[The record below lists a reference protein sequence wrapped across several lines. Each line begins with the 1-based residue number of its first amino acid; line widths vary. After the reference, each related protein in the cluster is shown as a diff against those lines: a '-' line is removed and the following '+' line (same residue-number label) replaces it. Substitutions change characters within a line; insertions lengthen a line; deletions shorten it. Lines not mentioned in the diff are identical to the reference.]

1 LRINEVVQKIK
12 NKNRSGFF
20 SLSFDVLN
28 IFDKNIAMKNI
39 ASSFTLPNGS
49 ILKNRI
55 VKSAM
60 SENFGTRHHAPSKGL
75 INAYRVWVK
84 GNPGLLITGNV
95 MVDSLALGEAR
106 NVVVEDYKDFELLK
120 EWAKSAEGT
129 GVHLWPQINHPG
141 RQAFAAINKKIVGPS
156 AIPLKMGSA
165 SKMFKVP
172 IALKEEEI
180 WNIIKRFGNTARILK
195 EAGFT
200 GCQIH
205 GAHGYLVS
213 QFLSPNSNIRT
224 DQWGGSLSN
233 RARFVLEI
241 YREIRHQVGVDYPI
255 GIKINSA
262 DFQRGGFTEEASM
275 EVIRLLGNEGID
287 LIEISGGTYEKPA
300 MIQGDR
306 KKSTVAREAYF
317 LDYIEKAR
325 KLIKTPLLLTGGFR
339 SVSVMENALED
350 GHLDVIGLARPFCL
364 YPNLPNQIFDGSVK
378 RFETPI
384 PEIGIKFLDKLGG
397 VELPWYELQIQRIG
411 KGKSPK
417 TNLPG
422 ILAFWFSL
430 KSLFFKS
437 FWKNK

>member
-1 LRINEVVQKIK
+1 
-12 NKNRSGFF
+12 
-20 SLSFDVLN
+20 
-28 IFDKNIAMKNI
+28 MKNI

-49 ILKNRI
+49 VLKNRI
-55 VKSAM
+55 AKSAM
-60 SENFGTRHHAPSKGL
+60 SENFGTRNHAPSKGL
-75 INAYRVWVK
+75 INAYNVWAK

-95 MVDSLALGEAR
+95 MVDSMALGEAR

-120 EWAKSAEGT
+120 KWARSVEGT

-141 RQAFAAINKKIVGPS
+141 RQAFAAINRETVGPS
-156 AIPLKMGSA
+156 AISLSLGSA
-165 SKMFKVP
+165 SKMFKMP
-172 IALKEEEI
+172 IVLSDEAI
-180 WNIIKRFGNTARILK
+180 WDIIKRFGNTARIMK

-233 RARFVLEI
+233 RARFVLEV
-241 YREIRHQVGVDYPI
+241 YREIRRQVGSDYPI
-255 GIKINSA
+255 AIKINSA
-262 DFQRGGFTEEASM
+262 DFQRGGFTEEESM
-275 EVIRLLGNEGID
+275 EVIRFLSNEGID
-287 LIEISGGTYEKPA
+287 LIEISGGTYESPA

-306 KKSTVAREAYF
+306 KKSTISREAYF

-339 SVSVMENALED
+339 SVSVMERALED
-350 GHLDVIGLARPFCL
+350 GNLDVVGLARPFCL
-364 YPNLPNQIFDGSVK
+364 YPNLANQIFDGSVE

-384 PEIGIKFLDKLGG
+384 PQIGIKFLDKLGG

-417 TNLPG
+417 TNLLA

-437 FWKNK
+437 FWKN

>member
-1 LRINEVVQKIK
+1 MI
-12 NKNRSGFF
+12 
-20 SLSFDVLN
+20 
-28 IFDKNIAMKNI
+28 NI

-75 INAYRVWVK
+75 INAYKVWAK
-84 GNPGLLITGNV
+84 GNPGLLITGNI
-95 MVDSLALGEAR
+95 MIDSMALGEAR

-120 EWAKSAEGT
+120 KWAKSVEGT

-141 RQAFAAINKKIVGPS
+141 RQAFAAINRETVGPS
-156 AIPLKMGSA
+156 AISLNMGNT
-165 SKMFKVP
+165 SKMFKLP
-172 IALKEEEI
+172 TALTEEAI
-180 WNIIKRFGNTARILK
+180 WDIIKRFGNTARIMK

-213 QFLSPNSNIRT
+213 QFLSPISNIRT
-224 DQWGGSLSN
+224 DQFGGSLSN

-241 YREIRHQVGVDYPI
+241 YREIRYQVGSGYPI

-262 DFQRGGFTEEASM
+262 DFQTGGFTELESL
-275 EVIRLLGNEGID
+275 EVIRLLENEGID

-306 KKSTVAREAYF
+306 KKSTIAREAYF

-325 KLIKTPLLLTGGFR
+325 KLIKTPLLLTGGIR
-339 SVSVMENALED
+339 SVSVMEKALKD
-350 GHLDVIGLARPFCL
+350 GNLDFIGLARPFCL
-364 YPNLPNQIFDGSVK
+364 YPNLANQVFDGSVK

-384 PEIGIKFLDKLGG
+384 PNIGIKFLDKLGG

-422 ILAFWFSL
+422 TLALWFSL
-430 KSLFFKS
+430 KSLFVKS
-437 FWKNK
+437 FWRNK

>member
-1 LRINEVVQKIK
+1 MI
-12 NKNRSGFF
+12 
-20 SLSFDVLN
+20 
-28 IFDKNIAMKNI
+28 NI

-75 INAYRVWVK
+75 INAYKVWAK
-84 GNPGLLITGNV
+84 GNPGLLITGNI
-95 MVDSLALGEAR
+95 MIDSMALGEAR

-120 EWAKSAEGT
+120 KWAKSVEGT

-141 RQAFAAINKKIVGPS
+141 RQAFAAINRETVGPS
-156 AIPLKMGSA
+156 AISLNMGNT
-165 SKMFKVP
+165 SKMFKLP
-172 IALKEEEI
+172 TALTEEAI
-180 WNIIKRFGNTARILK
+180 WDIIKRFGNTARIMK

-213 QFLSPNSNIRT
+213 QFLSPISNVRT
-224 DQWGGSLSN
+224 DQFGGSISN

-241 YREIRHQVGVDYPI
+241 YREIRYQVGSGYPI

-262 DFQRGGFTEEASM
+262 DFQTGGFTELESL
-275 EVIRLLGNEGID
+275 EVIRLLENEGID

-306 KKSTVAREAYF
+306 KKSTIAREAYF

-325 KLIKTPLLLTGGFR
+325 KLIKTPLLLTGGIR
-339 SVSVMENALED
+339 SVSVMEKALKD
-350 GHLDVIGLARPFCL
+350 GNLDFIGLARPFCL
-364 YPNLPNQIFDGSVK
+364 YPNLANQVFDGSVK

-384 PEIGIKFLDKLGG
+384 PNIGIKFLDKLGG

-417 TNLPG
+417 NNLPG
-422 ILAFWFSL
+422 TLALWFSL
-430 KSLFFKS
+430 KSLFVKS
-437 FWKNK
+437 FWRNK

>member
-1 LRINEVVQKIK
+1 
-12 NKNRSGFF
+12 
-20 SLSFDVLN
+20 
-28 IFDKNIAMKNI
+28 MKNI

-49 ILKNRI
+49 VLKNRI
-55 VKSAM
+55 AKSAM
-60 SENFGTRHHAPSKGL
+60 SENFGTRNHAPSKGL
-75 INAYRVWVK
+75 INAYNIWAK

-95 MVDSLALGEAR
+95 MVDSMALGEAR

-120 EWAKSAEGT
+120 KWARSVEGT

-141 RQAFAAINKKIVGPS
+141 RQAFAAINRETVGPS
-156 AIPLKMGSA
+156 AISLSLGSA
-165 SKMFKVP
+165 SKMFKMP
-172 IALKEEEI
+172 IVLSDEAI
-180 WNIIKRFGNTARILK
+180 WNIIKRFGNTARIMK

-233 RARFVLEI
+233 RARFVLEV
-241 YREIRHQVGVDYPI
+241 YREIRRQVGSDYPI
-255 GIKINSA
+255 AIKINSA
-262 DFQRGGFTEEASM
+262 DFQRGGFTEEESM
-275 EVIRLLGNEGID
+275 EVIRFLSNEGID
-287 LIEISGGTYEKPA
+287 LIEISGGTYESPA

-306 KKSTVAREAYF
+306 KKSTISREAYF

-339 SVSVMENALED
+339 SVSVMERALED
-350 GHLDVIGLARPFCL
+350 GNLDVVGLARPFCL
-364 YPNLPNQIFDGSVK
+364 YPNLANQIFDGSVE

-384 PEIGIKFLDKLGG
+384 PQIGIKFLDKLGG

-417 TNLPG
+417 NNLLA

>member
-1 LRINEVVQKIK
+1 
-12 NKNRSGFF
+12 
-20 SLSFDVLN
+20 
-28 IFDKNIAMKNI
+28 MKNI
-39 ASSFTLPNGS
+39 FSSFTLPNGS
-49 ILKNRI
+49 VLKNRI

-75 INAYRVWVK
+75 INAYQVWAK
-84 GNPGLLITGNV
+84 GNPGLLITGNI
-95 MVDSLALGEAR
+95 MVDALALGEAR

-120 EWAKSAEGT
+120 EWAKSVEGT

-141 RQAFAAINKKIVGPS
+141 RQAFAAINIETVGPS
-156 AIPLKMGSA
+156 AISLNMGSA

-172 IALKEEEI
+172 TALTEEAI
-180 WNIIKRFGNTARILK
+180 WDIIKRFGNTSRIMK

-213 QFLSPNSNIRT
+213 QFLSPISNVRT
-224 DQWGGSLSN
+224 DQFGGSISN

-241 YREIRHQVGVDYPI
+241 YREIRYQVGSGYPI

-262 DFQRGGFTEEASM
+262 DFQTGGFTELESL
-275 EVIRLLGNEGID
+275 EVIRLLENEGID

-306 KKSTVAREAYF
+306 KKSTIAREAYF

-325 KLIKTPLLLTGGFR
+325 KLIKTPLLLTGGIR
-339 SVSVMENALED
+339 SVSVMEKALKD
-350 GHLDVIGLARPFCL
+350 GNLDFIGLARPFCL
-364 YPNLPNQIFDGSVK
+364 YPNLANQVFDGSVK

-384 PEIGIKFLDKLGG
+384 PNIGIKFLDKLGG

-417 TNLPG
+417 NNLPG
-422 ILAFWFSL
+422 TLALWFSL
-430 KSLFFKS
+430 KSLFVKS
-437 FWKNK
+437 FWRNK

>member
-1 LRINEVVQKIK
+1 MI
-12 NKNRSGFF
+12 
-20 SLSFDVLN
+20 
-28 IFDKNIAMKNI
+28 NI

-75 INAYRVWVK
+75 INAYKVWAK
-84 GNPGLLITGNV
+84 GNPGLLITGNI
-95 MVDSLALGEAR
+95 MIDSMALGEAR

-120 EWAKSAEGT
+120 EWAKSVEGT

-141 RQAFAAINKKIVGPS
+141 RQAFAAINRETVGPS
-156 AIPLKMGSA
+156 AVSLNMGNT
-165 SKMFKVP
+165 SKMFKLP
-172 IALKEEEI
+172 TALTEEAI
-180 WNIIKRFGNTARILK
+180 WDIIKRFGNTARIMK

-213 QFLSPNSNIRT
+213 QFLSPISNVRT
-224 DQWGGSLSN
+224 DQFGGSISN

-241 YREIRHQVGVDYPI
+241 YREIRYQVGSGYPI

-262 DFQRGGFTEEASM
+262 DFQNGGFTELESL
-275 EVIRLLGNEGID
+275 EVIRLLENEGID

-306 KKSTVAREAYF
+306 KKSTIAREAYF

-325 KLIKTPLLLTGGFR
+325 KLIKTPLLLTGGIR
-339 SVSVMENALED
+339 SVSVMEKALKD
-350 GHLDVIGLARPFCL
+350 GNLDFIGLARPFCL
-364 YPNLPNQIFDGSVK
+364 YPNLANQVFDGSVK

-384 PEIGIKFLDKLGG
+384 PNIGIKFLDKLGG

-422 ILAFWFSL
+422 TLALWFSL
-430 KSLFFKS
+430 KSLFVKS
-437 FWKNK
+437 FWRNK

>member
-1 LRINEVVQKIK
+1 MI
-12 NKNRSGFF
+12 
-20 SLSFDVLN
+20 
-28 IFDKNIAMKNI
+28 NI

-75 INAYRVWVK
+75 INAYKVWAK
-84 GNPGLLITGNV
+84 GNPGLLITGNI
-95 MVDSLALGEAR
+95 MIDSMALGEAR

-120 EWAKSAEGT
+120 EWAKSVEGT

-141 RQAFAAINKKIVGPS
+141 RQAFAAINRETVGPS
-156 AIPLKMGSA
+156 AVSLNMGNT
-165 SKMFKVP
+165 SKMFKLP
-172 IALKEEEI
+172 TALTEEAI
-180 WNIIKRFGNTARILK
+180 WDIIKRFGNTARIMK

-213 QFLSPNSNIRT
+213 QFLSPISNIRT
-224 DQWGGSLSN
+224 DQFGGSLSN

-241 YREIRHQVGVDYPI
+241 YREIRYQVGSGYPI

-262 DFQRGGFTEEASM
+262 DFQNGGFTELESL
-275 EVIRLLGNEGID
+275 EVIRLLENEGID

-306 KKSTVAREAYF
+306 KKSTIAREAYF

-325 KLIKTPLLLTGGFR
+325 KLIKTPLLLTGGIR
-339 SVSVMENALED
+339 SVSVMEKALKD
-350 GHLDVIGLARPFCL
+350 GNLDFIGLARPFCL
-364 YPNLPNQIFDGSVK
+364 YPNLANQVFDGSVK

-384 PEIGIKFLDKLGG
+384 PNIGIKFLDKLGG

-422 ILAFWFSL
+422 TLALWFSL
-430 KSLFFKS
+430 KSLFVKS
-437 FWKNK
+437 FWRNK

>member
-1 LRINEVVQKIK
+1 MI
-12 NKNRSGFF
+12 
-20 SLSFDVLN
+20 
-28 IFDKNIAMKNI
+28 NI

-75 INAYRVWVK
+75 INAYKVWAK
-84 GNPGLLITGNV
+84 GNPGLLITGNI
-95 MVDSLALGEAR
+95 MIDSMALGEAR

-120 EWAKSAEGT
+120 KWAKSVEGT

-141 RQAFAAINKKIVGPS
+141 RQAFAAINRETVGPS
-156 AIPLKMGSA
+156 AISLNMGNT
-165 SKMFKVP
+165 SKMFKLP
-172 IALKEEEI
+172 TALTEEAI
-180 WNIIKRFGNTARILK
+180 WDIIKRFGNTARIMK

-213 QFLSPNSNIRT
+213 QFLSPISNVRT
-224 DQWGGSLSN
+224 DQFGGSISN

-241 YREIRHQVGVDYPI
+241 YREIRYQVGSGYPI

-262 DFQRGGFTEEASM
+262 DFQTGGFTELESL
-275 EVIRLLGNEGID
+275 EVIRLLENEGID

-306 KKSTVAREAYF
+306 KKSTIAREAYF

-325 KLIKTPLLLTGGFR
+325 KLIKTPLLLTGGIR
-339 SVSVMENALED
+339 SVSVMEKALKD
-350 GHLDVIGLARPFCL
+350 GNLDFIGLARPFCL
-364 YPNLPNQIFDGSVK
+364 YPNLANQVFDGSVK

-384 PEIGIKFLDKLGG
+384 PNIGIKFLDKLGG

-411 KGKSPK
+411 KGKSPNN
-417 TNLPG
+417 NLPG
-422 ILAFWFSL
+422 TLALWFSL
-430 KSLFFKS
+430 KSLFVKS
-437 FWKNK
+437 FWRNK

>member
-1 LRINEVVQKIK
+1 
-12 NKNRSGFF
+12 
-20 SLSFDVLN
+20 
-28 IFDKNIAMKNI
+28 MKNI

-49 ILKNRI
+49 VLKNRI
-55 VKSAM
+55 AKSAM
-60 SENFGTRHHAPSKGL
+60 SENFGTRNHAPSKGL
-75 INAYRVWVK
+75 INAYKVWAK

-95 MVDSLALGEAR
+95 MVDSMALGEAR

-120 EWAKSAEGT
+120 KWARSVEGT

-141 RQAFAAINKKIVGPS
+141 RQAFAAINRETVGPS
-156 AIPLKMGSA
+156 AISLSLGSA
-165 SKMFKVP
+165 SKMFKMP
-172 IALKEEEI
+172 IVLSDEAI
-180 WNIIKRFGNTARILK
+180 WDIIKRFGNTARIMK

-233 RARFVLEI
+233 RARFVLEV
-241 YREIRHQVGVDYPI
+241 YREIRRQVGSDYPI
-255 GIKINSA
+255 AIKINSA
-262 DFQRGGFTEEASM
+262 DFQRGGFTEEESM
-275 EVIRLLGNEGID
+275 EVIRFLSNEGID
-287 LIEISGGTYEKPA
+287 LIEISGGTYESPA

-306 KKSTVAREAYF
+306 KKSTISREAYF

-339 SVSVMENALED
+339 SVSVMERALED
-350 GHLDVIGLARPFCL
+350 GNLDVVGLARPFCL
-364 YPNLPNQIFDGSVK
+364 YPNLANQIFDGSVE

-384 PEIGIKFLDKLGG
+384 PQIGIKFLDKLGG

-417 TNLPG
+417 TNLLA

>member
-1 LRINEVVQKIK
+1 
-12 NKNRSGFF
+12 
-20 SLSFDVLN
+20 
-28 IFDKNIAMKNI
+28 MKNI

-49 ILKNRI
+49 VLKNRI
-55 VKSAM
+55 AKSAM
-60 SENFGTRHHAPSKGL
+60 SENFGTRNHAPSKGL
-75 INAYRVWVK
+75 INAYNVWAK

-95 MVDSLALGEAR
+95 MVDSMALGEAR

-120 EWAKSAEGT
+120 KWARSVEGT

-141 RQAFAAINKKIVGPS
+141 RQAFTAINRETVGPS
-156 AIPLKMGSA
+156 AISLSLGSA
-165 SKMFKVP
+165 SKMFKMP
-172 IALKEEEI
+172 IVLSDEAI
-180 WNIIKRFGNTARILK
+180 WDIIKRFGNTARIMK

-233 RARFVLEI
+233 RARFVLEV
-241 YREIRHQVGVDYPI
+241 YREIRRQVGSDYPI
-255 GIKINSA
+255 AIKINSA
-262 DFQRGGFTEEASM
+262 DFQRGGFTEEESM
-275 EVIRLLGNEGID
+275 EVIRFLSNEGID
-287 LIEISGGTYEKPA
+287 LIEISGGTYESPA

-306 KKSTVAREAYF
+306 KKSTISREAYF

-339 SVSVMENALED
+339 SVSVMERALED
-350 GHLDVIGLARPFCL
+350 GNLDVVGLARPFCL
-364 YPNLPNQIFDGSVK
+364 YPNLANQIFDGSVE

-384 PEIGIKFLDKLGG
+384 PQIGIKFLDKLGG

-417 TNLPG
+417 TNLLA

>member
-1 LRINEVVQKIK
+1 MI
-12 NKNRSGFF
+12 
-20 SLSFDVLN
+20 
-28 IFDKNIAMKNI
+28 NI

-75 INAYRVWVK
+75 INAYKVWAK
-84 GNPGLLITGNV
+84 GNPGLLITGNI
-95 MVDSLALGEAR
+95 MIDSMALGEAR

-120 EWAKSAEGT
+120 KWAKSVEGT

-141 RQAFAAINKKIVGPS
+141 RQAFAAINRETVGPS
-156 AIPLKMGSA
+156 AISLNMGNT
-165 SKMFKVP
+165 SKMFKLP
-172 IALKEEEI
+172 TALTEEAI
-180 WNIIKRFGNTARILK
+180 WDIIKRFGNTARIMK

-213 QFLSPNSNIRT
+213 QFLSPISNVRT
-224 DQWGGSLSN
+224 DQFGGSISN

-241 YREIRHQVGVDYPI
+241 YREIRFQVGSGYPI

-262 DFQRGGFTEEASM
+262 DFQNGGFTELESL
-275 EVIRLLGNEGID
+275 EVIRLLENEGID

-306 KKSTVAREAYF
+306 KKSTIAREAYF

-325 KLIKTPLLLTGGFR
+325 KLIKTPLLLTGGIR
-339 SVSVMENALED
+339 SVSVMEKALKD
-350 GHLDVIGLARPFCL
+350 GNLDFIGLARPFCL
-364 YPNLPNQIFDGSVK
+364 YPNLANQVFDGSVK

-384 PEIGIKFLDKLGG
+384 PNIGIKFLDKLGG

-417 TNLPG
+417 NNLPG
-422 ILAFWFSL
+422 ILALWFSL
-430 KSLFFKS
+430 KSLFVKS
-437 FWKNK
+437 FWRNK

>member
-1 LRINEVVQKIK
+1 MI
-12 NKNRSGFF
+12 
-20 SLSFDVLN
+20 
-28 IFDKNIAMKNI
+28 NI

-60 SENFGTRHHAPSKGL
+60 SENFGTRYHAPSKGL
-75 INAYRVWVK
+75 INAYKVWAK
-84 GNPGLLITGNV
+84 GNPGLLITGNI
-95 MVDSLALGEAR
+95 MIDSMALGEAR

-120 EWAKSAEGT
+120 KWAKSVEGT

-141 RQAFAAINKKIVGPS
+141 RQAFAAINRETVGPS
-156 AIPLKMGSA
+156 AISLNMGNT
-165 SKMFKVP
+165 SKMFKLP
-172 IALKEEEI
+172 TALTEEAI
-180 WNIIKRFGNTARILK
+180 WDIIKRFGNTARIMK

-213 QFLSPNSNIRT
+213 QFLSPISNVRT
-224 DQWGGSLSN
+224 DQFGGSISN

-241 YREIRHQVGVDYPI
+241 YREIRYQVGSGYPI

-262 DFQRGGFTEEASM
+262 DFQTGGFTELESL
-275 EVIRLLGNEGID
+275 EVIRLLENEGID

-306 KKSTVAREAYF
+306 KKSTIAREAYF

-325 KLIKTPLLLTGGFR
+325 KLIKTPLLLTGGIR
-339 SVSVMENALED
+339 SVSVMEKALKD
-350 GHLDVIGLARPFCL
+350 GNLDFIGLARPFCL
-364 YPNLPNQIFDGSVK
+364 YPNLANQVFDGSVK

-384 PEIGIKFLDKLGG
+384 PNIGIKFLDKLGG

-422 ILAFWFSL
+422 ILALWFSL
-430 KSLFFKS
+430 KSLFVKS
-437 FWKNK
+437 FWRNK

>member
-1 LRINEVVQKIK
+1 
-12 NKNRSGFF
+12 
-20 SLSFDVLN
+20 
-28 IFDKNIAMKNI
+28 MKNI
-39 ASSFTLPNGS
+39 TSSFTLPNGS
-49 ILKNRI
+49 VLKNRI
-55 VKSAM
+55 AKSAM
-60 SENFGTRHHAPSKGL
+60 SENFGTRNHAPSKDL
-75 INAYRVWVK
+75 INAYKVWAK

-95 MVDSLALGEAR
+95 MVDSMALGEAR
-106 NVVVEDYKDFELLK
+106 NVVVEDYKDFESLK
-120 EWAKSAEGT
+120 KWARSVEGT

-141 RQAFAAINKKIVGPS
+141 RQAFAAINRKTVGPS
-156 AIPLKMGSA
+156 AISLSLGSA
-165 SKMFKVP
+165 SKIFKMP
-172 IALKEEEI
+172 IALSDEEI
-180 WNIIKRFGNTARILK
+180 WDIIKRFGNTARIMK

-233 RARFVLEI
+233 RARFVLEV
-241 YREIRHQVGVDYPI
+241 YREIRRQVGSDYPI
-255 GIKINSA
+255 AIKINSA
-262 DFQRGGFTEEASM
+262 DFQRGGFTEEESM
-275 EVIRLLGNEGID
+275 EVIRFLSNEGID
-287 LIEISGGTYEKPA
+287 LIEISGGTYERPA

-306 KKSTVAREAYF
+306 KKSTISREAYF
-317 LDYIEKAR
+317 LEYIEKAR

-339 SVSVMENALED
+339 SVSVIEKALED
-350 GHLDVIGLARPFCL
+350 GNLDVVGLARPFCL
-364 YPNLPNQIFDGSVK
+364 YPNLANQIFDGSVE

-384 PEIGIKFLDKLGG
+384 PQIGIKFLDKLGG

-417 TNLPG
+417 TNLLA

>member
-1 LRINEVVQKIK
+1 MI
-12 NKNRSGFF
+12 
-20 SLSFDVLN
+20 
-28 IFDKNIAMKNI
+28 NI

-75 INAYRVWVK
+75 INAYKVWAK
-84 GNPGLLITGNV
+84 GNPGLLITGNI
-95 MVDSLALGEAR
+95 MIDSMALGEAR

-120 EWAKSAEGT
+120 KWAKSVEGT

-141 RQAFAAINKKIVGPS
+141 RQAFAAINRETVGPS
-156 AIPLKMGSA
+156 AISLNMGNT
-165 SKMFKVP
+165 SKMFKLP
-172 IALKEEEI
+172 TALTEEAI
-180 WNIIKRFGNTARILK
+180 WDIIKRFGNTARIMK

-213 QFLSPNSNIRT
+213 QFLSPISNVRT
-224 DQWGGSLSN
+224 DQFGGSISN

-241 YREIRHQVGVDYPI
+241 YREIRYQVGSGYPI

-262 DFQRGGFTEEASM
+262 DFQTGGFTELESL
-275 EVIRLLGNEGID
+275 EVIRLLENEGID

-306 KKSTVAREAYF
+306 KKSTIAREAYF

-325 KLIKTPLLLTGGFR
+325 KLIKTPLLLTGGIR
-339 SVSVMENALED
+339 SVSVMEKALKD
-350 GHLDVIGLARPFCL
+350 GNLDFIGLARPFCL
-364 YPNLPNQIFDGSVK
+364 YPNLANQVFDGSVK

-384 PEIGIKFLDKLGG
+384 PNIGIKFLDKLGG

-422 ILAFWFSL
+422 ILALWFSL

-437 FWKNK
+437 FWRNK

>member
-1 LRINEVVQKIK
+1 MI
-12 NKNRSGFF
+12 
-20 SLSFDVLN
+20 
-28 IFDKNIAMKNI
+28 NI

-60 SENFGTRHHAPSKGL
+60 SENFGTRYHAPSKGL
-75 INAYRVWVK
+75 INAYKVWAK
-84 GNPGLLITGNV
+84 GNPGLLITGNI
-95 MVDSLALGEAR
+95 MIDSMALGEAR
-106 NVVVEDYKDFELLK
+106 NVVVEDYKNFELLK
-120 EWAKSAEGT
+120 EWAKSVDGT

-141 RQAFAAINKKIVGPS
+141 RQAFAAINRETVGPS
-156 AIPLKMGSA
+156 AISLNMGNT
-165 SKMFKVP
+165 SKMFKLP
-172 IALKEEEI
+172 TALTEEAI
-180 WNIIKRFGNTARILK
+180 WDIIKRFGNTARIMK

-213 QFLSPNSNIRT
+213 QFLSPISNVRT
-224 DQWGGSLSN
+224 DQFGGSISN

-241 YREIRHQVGVDYPI
+241 YREIRYQVGSGYPI

-262 DFQRGGFTEEASM
+262 DFQTGGFTELESL
-275 EVIRLLGNEGID
+275 EVIRLLENEGID

-306 KKSTVAREAYF
+306 KKSTIAREAYF

-325 KLIKTPLLLTGGFR
+325 KLIKTPLLLTGGIR
-339 SVSVMENALED
+339 SVSVMEKALKD
-350 GHLDVIGLARPFCL
+350 GNLDFIGLARPFCL
-364 YPNLPNQIFDGSVK
+364 YPNLANQVFDGSVK

-384 PEIGIKFLDKLGG
+384 PNIGIKFLDKLGG

-422 ILAFWFSL
+422 TLALWFSL
-430 KSLFFKS
+430 KSLFVKS
-437 FWKNK
+437 FWRNK

>member
-1 LRINEVVQKIK
+1 
-12 NKNRSGFF
+12 
-20 SLSFDVLN
+20 
-28 IFDKNIAMKNI
+28 MKNI
-39 ASSFTLPNGS
+39 TSSFTLPNGS
-49 ILKNRI
+49 VLKNRI
-55 VKSAM
+55 AKSAM
-60 SENFGTRHHAPSKGL
+60 SENFGTRNHAPSKDL
-75 INAYRVWVK
+75 INAYKVWAK

-95 MVDSLALGEAR
+95 MVDSMALGEAR

-120 EWAKSAEGT
+120 KWARSVEGT

-141 RQAFAAINKKIVGPS
+141 RQAFAAINRKTVGPS
-156 AIPLKMGSA
+156 AILLSLGSA
-165 SKMFKVP
+165 SKIFKMP
-172 IALKEEEI
+172 IALSDEEI
-180 WNIIKRFGNTARILK
+180 WDIIKRFGNTARIMK

-233 RARFVLEI
+233 RARFVLEV
-241 YREIRHQVGVDYPI
+241 YREIRRQVGSDYPI
-255 GIKINSA
+255 AIKINSA
-262 DFQRGGFTEEASM
+262 DFQRGGFTEEESM
-275 EVIRLLGNEGID
+275 EVIRFLSNEGID
-287 LIEISGGTYEKPA
+287 LIEISGGTYERPA

-306 KKSTVAREAYF
+306 KKSTISREAYF
-317 LDYIEKAR
+317 LEYIEKAR

-339 SVSVMENALED
+339 SVSVMEKALQD
-350 GHLDVIGLARPFCL
+350 GNLDVVGLARPFCL
-364 YPNLPNQIFDGSVK
+364 YPNLANQIFDGSVE

-384 PEIGIKFLDKLGG
+384 PQIGIKFLDKLGG

-417 TNLPG
+417 TNLLA

>member
-1 LRINEVVQKIK
+1 MI
-12 NKNRSGFF
+12 
-20 SLSFDVLN
+20 
-28 IFDKNIAMKNI
+28 NI

-75 INAYRVWVK
+75 INAYKVWAK
-84 GNPGLLITGNV
+84 GNPGLLITGNI
-95 MVDSLALGEAR
+95 MIDSMALGEAR
-106 NVVVEDYKDFELLK
+106 NVVVEDYKNFELLK
-120 EWAKSAEGT
+120 EWAKSVDGT

-141 RQAFAAINKKIVGPS
+141 RQAFAAINRETVGPS
-156 AIPLKMGSA
+156 AVSLNMGNT
-165 SKMFKVP
+165 SKMFKLP
-172 IALKEEEI
+172 TALTEEAI
-180 WNIIKRFGNTARILK
+180 WDIVKRFGNTARIMK

-213 QFLSPNSNIRT
+213 QFLSPISNIRT
-224 DQWGGSLSN
+224 DQFGGSLSN

-241 YREIRHQVGVDYPI
+241 YREIRFQVGSGYPI

-262 DFQRGGFTEEASM
+262 DFQNGGFTELESL
-275 EVIRLLGNEGID
+275 EVIRLLENEGID

-306 KKSTVAREAYF
+306 KKSTLAREAYF
-317 LDYIEKAR
+317 LDYIKKAR

-411 KGKSPK
+411 NGKSPK
-417 TNLPG
+417 TNMPA
-422 ILAFWFSL
+422 ILALWFSL

>member
-1 LRINEVVQKIK
+1 MI
-12 NKNRSGFF
+12 
-20 SLSFDVLN
+20 
-28 IFDKNIAMKNI
+28 NI

-75 INAYRVWVK
+75 INAYKVWAK
-84 GNPGLLITGNV
+84 GNPGLLITGNI
-95 MVDSLALGEAR
+95 MIDSMALGEAR

-120 EWAKSAEGT
+120 KWAKSVEGT

-141 RQAFAAINKKIVGPS
+141 RQAFAAINRETVGPS
-156 AIPLKMGSA
+156 AISLNMGNT
-165 SKMFKVP
+165 SKMFKLP
-172 IALKEEEI
+172 TALTEEAI
-180 WNIIKRFGNTARILK
+180 WDIIKRFGNTARIMK

-213 QFLSPNSNIRT
+213 QFLSPISNVRT
-224 DQWGGSLSN
+224 DQFGGSISN

-241 YREIRHQVGVDYPI
+241 YREIRFQVGSGYPI

-262 DFQRGGFTEEASM
+262 DFQNGGFTELESL
-275 EVIRLLGNEGID
+275 EVIRLLENEGID

-306 KKSTVAREAYF
+306 KKSTIAREAYF

-325 KLIKTPLLLTGGFR
+325 KLIKTPLLLTGGIR
-339 SVSVMENALED
+339 SVSVMEKALKD
-350 GHLDVIGLARPFCL
+350 GNLDFIGLARPFCL
-364 YPNLPNQIFDGSVK
+364 YPNLANQVFDGSVK

-384 PEIGIKFLDKLGG
+384 PNIGIKFLDKLGG

-422 ILAFWFSL
+422 TLALWFSL
-430 KSLFFKS
+430 KSLFVKS
-437 FWKNK
+437 FWRNK